1 MSWPLSQDYNE
12 AIQSPESSFSDTELR
27 LTEAKCNAIGIPMP
41 RSANFA
47 DVYEMTAPSGK
58 KWALKCF
65 TRQVAGLRERYA
77 AISAYLKQVNLPFMV
92 DFTYLEQGVK
102 VKGQWYPALKMQWVE
117 GFTFNEFVKEYA
129 DQPQY
134 LELLSQIWLRLARR
148 LREAK
153 MAHAD
158 LQHGN
163 VLLVPG
169 AKATSLGVRLI
180 DYDGMFVPA
189 LADQKSGEVGHPA
202 YQHPQRLREGTYSVE
217 VDRFPHLVIYT
228 ALRALMVGGR
238 YLWNK
243 YDNGDNLLFRQQ
255 DLEAPD
261 QSPLF

>member
-1 MSWPLSQDYNE
+1 
-12 AIQSPESSFSDTELR
+12 
-27 LTEAKCNAIGIPMP
+27 
-41 RSANFA
+41 
-47 DVYEMTAPSGK
+47 
-58 KWALKCF
+58 
-65 TRQVAGLRERYA
+65 
-77 AISAYLKQVNLPFMV
+77 MV

-134 LELLSQIWLRLARR
+134 LDLLSQIWLRLARR

-261 QSPLF
+261 QSPLFRELLQLNDPVVHRAVRALVQAVRRPLEQTPVLDDLSSAEPLAPVRLPSAPVAEPVQ